1 MDVNQKFEE
10 WQTAEGEAKANALEV
25 LFKAAK
31 EYAARL
37 MSKVKGENPPELADD
52 IAADVIVGLD
62 GFRRE
67 SRFSTWAGRIT
78 LNKWK
83 DHIRNKIADRER
95 FVDPPHVDAD
105 AGGEEEG
112 DSEVANKEAVATF
125 RRQHDIQLELW
136 TVEEHIRD
144 KDRAVYD
151 EVFVEGNTHRE
162 AATALGKTPHAVESQ
177 IRRLRNRLLKVIT
190 GISRLE

>member
-10 WQTAEGEAKANALEV
+10 WQTAEGEAKASALEV
-25 LFKAAK
+25 LFRAAK
-31 EYAARL
+31 DYAARL
-37 MSKVKGENPPELADD
+37 MSKVKGENPPDLADD

-62 GFRRE
+62 RFRRE

-78 LNKWK
+78 LDKRN
-83 DHIRNKIADRER
+83 DYIRSKIAEKER
-95 FVDPPHVDAD
+95 FVDPPHVDAG
-105 AGGEEEG
+105 ARGEEEG
-112 DSEVANKEAVATF
+112 DFEVTNKEAVATF

-136 TVEEHIRD
+136 TVEENLRE

-162 AATALGKTPHAVESQ
+162 AAAALGKTPHAVESQ
-177 IRRLRNRLLKVIT
+177 VRRLRNRLSKVIT
-190 GISRLE
+190 GISH